1 MANRNPTANVT
12 TLSGDIDGA
21 SNNDSY
27 HVVYL
32 YRLPITALL
41 DGFTLSGS
49 NANGTSN
56 IKQIGGGIYN
66 NGSGAGNSS
75 NPAIANCTFKNCYA
89 AGGAGILN
97 DGRTGGEYSPTIT
110 NCSFIDNTATLVVEF
125 ITFPK

>member
-56 IKQIGGGIYN
+56 IKKLAAA
-66 NGSGAGNSS
+66 STTTAPV
-75 NPAIANCTFKNCYA
+75 PATAVIRPLLTVPLKTAM
-89 AGGAGILN
+89 
-97 DGRTGGEYSPTIT
+97 RREEPEY
-110 NCSFIDNTATLVVEF
+110 
-125 ITFPK
+125 